1 MSTFDGNNHY
11 YSGQGVVLVGDRN
24 ATTGKPQNLLP
35 VGNVSDLKI
44 TIGTTNLE
52 HKESQTGQ
60 RGIDLRLTTETKA
73 TLSMTMENFISANLA
88 TALRGQST
96 KLLGGT
102 ITAEPVQAYFNG
114 VSPLEHINVSAVSV
128 KRAATTLV
136 PYVDDLTPFDY
147 KLNTGAGSIQ
157 INDGST
163 IGVSALCTGGTVP
176 TAIVAGNP
184 TVVTVVNTAVVG
196 DSVVFKGF
204 AGADAAL
211 LNGKAF
217 NIVAASGTSV
227 SLEVNTTGKTITIGT
242 PLSCFEGQALAV
254 DYTYA
259 DQYLMDALV
268 TGAQEKFLRF
278 EGLNTADT
286 NSPVVIEVFKF
297 SVDPLKELAMISD
310 TVQQFVLEG
319 NVLADPLRTT
329 GSKYFRERTSR

>member
-24 ATTGKPQNLLP
+24 ETTGKPENLLP

-60 RGIDLRLTTETKA
+60 RGIDLRLTTETKC
-73 TLSMTMENFISANLA
+73 TLSMTMENFIASNLA
-88 TALRGQST
+88 TALRGT
-96 KLLGGT
+96 TTRKLGAA
-102 ITAEPVQAYFNG
+102 ITGEAVKAYFGG
-114 VSPLEHINVSAVSV
+114 VSPLENLNVSTVVV
-128 KRAATTLV
+128 KRGATTLIA
-136 PYVDDLTPFDY
+136 YVDDATAYDY
-147 KLNTGAGSIQ
+147 KLNAAAGSIQ

-163 IGVSALCTGGTVP
+163 IGVSALCTGGTAP
-176 TAIVAGNP
+176 SAIVAGNP
-184 TVVTVVNTAVVG
+184 TVVTVANTAAVG
-196 DSVVFKGF
+196 EKVVFKGF
-204 AGADAAL
+204 TGADAAL
-211 LNGKAF
+211 INGKAF
-217 NIVAASGTSV
+217 TITAASASAV
-227 SLEVNTTGKTITIGT
+227 SLELDTTGKTLTVGT

-254 DYTYA
+254 DYVYA
-259 DQYLMDALV
+259 DQYLMDALT
-268 TGAQEKFLRF
+268 TGAQEKFMRF

-286 NSPVVIEVFKF
+286 NAPVVIEVFKF

-329 GSKYFRERTSR
+329 GSKYFRERTTR